1 MFLRTT
7 RSAPAVVLVVAVQ
20 YCNIP
25 QSHIANFRH
34 LRRTCACRALRYF
47 VLLLLTDGGVTDFA
61 DTVRALVDASHLPL
75 SVLIVGV
82 GDGNFGERWHG
93 AIC

>member
-1 MFLRTT
+1 M
-7 RSAPAVVLVVAVQ
+7 
-20 YCNIP
+20 
-25 QSHIANFRH
+25 
-34 LRRTCACRALRYF
+34 
-47 VLLLLTDGGVTDFA
+47 LLLLTDGGVTDFA